1 MSGLD
6 PHARHHV
13 HEAVRSL
20 ARSGRSLVL
29 VTHHVEDIVAE
40 IDRVVML
47 SGAGIIAD
55 GSKRELLTSERLGEL
70 FDIPVQLEERNG
82 EYRLW

>member
-1 MSGLD
+1 
-6 PHARHHV
+6 
-13 HEAVRSL
+13 
-20 ARSGRSLVL
+20 
-29 VTHHVEDIVAE
+29 
-40 IDRVVML
+40 ML

-55 GSKRELLTSERLGEL
+55 GPKRELLTSERLGEL